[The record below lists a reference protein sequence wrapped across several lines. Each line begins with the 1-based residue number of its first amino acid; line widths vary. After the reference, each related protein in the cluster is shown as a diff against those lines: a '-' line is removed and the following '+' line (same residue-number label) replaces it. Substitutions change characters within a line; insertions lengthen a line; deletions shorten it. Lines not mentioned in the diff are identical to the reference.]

1 MLHAFISHAEQAG
14 AEACAT
20 LRRIVCSGEAL
31 GADLQTRCLALW
43 PQAELYNL
51 YGPTEA
57 AIDVTHWT
65 CVDDSSGVVPIGYP
79 IAGIHTRV
87 LDAQLNP
94 VPIGVPGEL
103 YLGGVGLARGYL
115 NRPGLT
121 ADRFIADPDGQG
133 GRLYRTGDLVRWM
146 QHGQLEYL
154 GRLDHQVKIRG
165 LRIELGEIEAA
176 LLSQPHVEQAVVLAQ
191 DGPSGARLV
200 AYVAPATVDTAVLRS
215 ALSAAL
221 PDYMVPAAFTPLNS
235 LPINANGKLDRKALP
250 KAEFAASQAYVAP
263 EGQAEVQ
270 LAEVWAQVLDTPRV
284 GRHDNFFELGGDS
297 IAVMEV
303 VAAVKQVH
311 GIDVP
316 LRTLFDAPTVAQLA
330 ALPLLHAL
338 RGAMG
343 EGGQEQRQAEFAAI
357 DSLLNELEM

>member
-1 MLHAFISHAEQAG
+1 
-14 AEACAT
+14 
-20 LRRIVCSGEAL
+20 
-31 GADLQTRCLALW
+31 
-43 PQAELYNL
+43 
-51 YGPTEA
+51 
-57 AIDVTHWT
+57 
-65 CVDDSSGVVPIGYP
+65 
-79 IAGIHTRV
+79 
-87 LDAQLNP
+87 
-94 VPIGVPGEL
+94 
-103 YLGGVGLARGYL
+103 
-115 NRPGLT
+115 
-121 ADRFIADPDGQG
+121 
-133 GRLYRTGDLVRWM
+133 
-146 QHGQLEYL
+146 
-154 GRLDHQVKIRG
+154 
-165 LRIELGEIEAA
+165 
-176 LLSQPHVEQAVVLAQ
+176 VLAQ